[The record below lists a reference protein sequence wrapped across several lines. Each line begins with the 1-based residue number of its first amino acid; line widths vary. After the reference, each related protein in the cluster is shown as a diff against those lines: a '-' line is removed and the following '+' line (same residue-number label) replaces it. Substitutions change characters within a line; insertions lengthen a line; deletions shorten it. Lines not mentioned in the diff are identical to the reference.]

1 MLPTVY
7 ESVFTVK
14 LVERD
19 LVSTSKSV
27 YSGGKDKIAIRVTS
41 IHFCRKNSLPTFCAS
56 YDKKNK

>member
-19 LVSTSKSV
+19 LVSTSVNQFTLEERTKLQF
-27 YSGGKDKIAIRVTS
+27 A
-41 IHFCRKNSLPTFCAS
+41 
-56 YDKKNK
+56 